1 MLTEVP
7 DGVLDAVQAAID
19 AKESEPASD
28 AVCGNCRHRKEV
40 LCRRYPPP
48 FPIVW
53 SGSSPADMSC
63 GEYAP
68 VEE

>member
-1 MLTEVP
+1 MLTKVP
-7 DGVLDAVQAAID
+7 NDVLDAVQAAID
-19 AKESEPASD
+19 AKESESD
-28 AVCGNCRHRKEV
+28 AVCGSCRHRKGE